1 MERRRLI
8 IVIALIIAL
17 PILFAS
23 LGGSGNTGLI
33 IGIVLVTIGLAS
45 MLVGSRGAEDDG

>member
-1 MERRRLI
+1 MDRRRLI
-8 IVIALIIAL
+8 IVVALIIAL

-23 LGGSGNTGLI
+23 LGGSGGTGVI
-33 IGIVLVTIGLAS
+33 IGIVLVTLGLGS